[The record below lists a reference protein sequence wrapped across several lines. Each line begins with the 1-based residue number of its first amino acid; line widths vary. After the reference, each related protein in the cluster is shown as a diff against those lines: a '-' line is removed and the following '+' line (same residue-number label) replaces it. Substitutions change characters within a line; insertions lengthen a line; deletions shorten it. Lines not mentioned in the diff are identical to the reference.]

1 MAFEPAEFL
10 ALPVSLRKQVYWHLN
25 GQLTQ
30 LRPPT
35 NYELFAETY
44 PVYKTGKKRKRNR
57 ELWTNLGKFVELFEY
72 LPGFVDLWLE
82 YAECL
87 RYDSISLDYMRMN
100 RELDGG
106 LAELEWIMVG
116 SEVRLAVFSH
126 EGVLQVQYPIEEYH
140 KFIDSEFRPR
150 VAMNTAHLDEGAEA
164 PAVVAALQK
173 LELLDLVDNVVFY
186 QDEDSVNEE
195 TVLQMVAGLESMR
208 GLQGVRVAGQK
219 LFERVVNFHGV
230 RDHPGRT
237 IGYLVKKRVSRLLVE
252 RCASIGGKR
261 SIADFTRWD
270 HVSRI
275 TVSKVRELD
284 LTRTMLPPGCRW
296 LRLEN
301 IDKLKWWDQQAV
313 EAELPES
320 CLVCS
325 DPPGTGEPEVC
336 QVDRAAASEE
346 VLLRC
351 QALLWE
357 TYGRLSCVQLICV
370 REIDRAPVVPQAWR
384 GARFN
389 CWRSTVA
396 RITYV

>member
-1 MAFEPAEFL
+1 M
-10 ALPVSLRKQVYWHLN
+10 N

-35 NYELFAETY
+35 NYELFAEAY
-44 PVYKTGKKRKRNR
+44 PVYKVNKKRKRNR
-57 ELWTNLGKFVELFEY
+57 ELWTKLHKFVELFEY

-82 YAECL
+82 YMECL
-87 RYDSISLDYMRMN
+87 RYDSITLDYMRMN
-100 RELDGG
+100 RELDGK
-106 LAELEWIMVG
+106 LTELEWIVVG
-116 SEVRLAVFSH
+116 SEAKLAMFSR
-126 EGVLQVQYPIEEYH
+126 EGVLQVQYQIKEYH

-150 VAMNTAHLDEGAEA
+150 VTMNTAHLDEGAEA
-164 PAVVAALQK
+164 PSVVRALQK
-173 LELLDLVDNVVFY
+173 LELLDLVNSVVFY
-186 QDEDSVNEE
+186 QDEDSASEE
-195 TVLQMVAGLESMR
+195 TILQMVANLEALRGLES
-208 GLQGVRVAGQK
+208 VRVVGQM

-237 IGYLVKKRVSRLLVE
+237 IGYVVRKRVSQLLVE

-261 SIADFTRWD
+261 NIADFTRWD

-275 TVSKVRELD
+275 KLSKVRELD
-284 LTRTMLPPGCRW
+284 LTRTMLPLGCRW

-301 IDKLKWWDQQAV
+301 IDKLKWWEQRTV

-325 DPPGTGEPEVC
+325 NPPRAGEPAVW
-336 QVDRAAASEE
+336 QVDRAAMGEE

-357 TYGRLSCVQLICV
+357 IYGRLSCLQLINV
-370 REIDRAPVVPQAWR
+370 REIDRAPVVPRAWR
-384 GARFN
+384 GARFY
-389 CWRSTVA
+389 CWRSMVS
-396 RITYV
+396 RITFV